1 MNINF
6 KELRENKGWTQTQAA
21 IACKVAVVTW
31 RLWEYGGGKPSV
43 ENLETVREVFNIL
56 PFADKEK

>member
-1 MNINF
+1 MIIDF
-6 KELRENKGWTQTQAA
+6 KKMREQKSWTQTQAA

-31 RLWEYGGGKPSV
+31 RLWEHGGGKPSA

-56 PFADKEK
+56 PFADEE